1 MEACLLSQRTES
13 RRPLPPIFFWFFVLG
28 LILGILGLGF
38 GSWWQAQNRWE
49 RYVDRLRDIPGIVV
63 TRSERQWGRYVID
76 GLRDP
81 LAPDPQ
87 DFLEDAKI
95 PEHKVSSHWEPYQ
108 ALHPYFI
115 LTRIRH
121 VLQSPQT
128 VTLDL
133 AKWHSHRLGIR
144 ATCVD

>member
-1 MEACLLSQRTES
+1 M
-13 RRPLPPIFFWFFVLG
+13 
-28 LILGILGLGF
+28 
-38 GSWWQAQNRWE
+38 
-49 RYVDRLRDIPGIVV
+49 
-63 TRSERQWGRYVID
+63 ID

-121 VLQSPQT
+121 VLQPPQT
-128 VTLDL
+128 VTLTLQNGTLIASGYATRAWIERARDL
-133 AKWHSHRLGIR
+133 TRGFPGVEAWREDALSVIESGR
-144 ATCVD
+144 